1 MKPRGA
7 FATGPTSTTQGSA
20 PQPEADL
27 ATLLAQIQSVPS
39 PSSLMAPRTAPRID
53 PRQSQASPSLG
64 QDSRYHAQDS
74 ASMPPKIAAP
84 SMGQASPM
92 AKLAMLAGHDSNPLK
107 SFPSMGGMLAQDSTS
122 MGGMTAASMAKTA
135 ASMGKIAEPPAKPK
149 GEFVPGVR
157 PTPTGPTARE
167 LWSEP
172 ESRLKLQAV
181 IAEWEKANPGRN
193 LKATHLAAAWNA
205 AHPDKPLNEARA
217 RTLKARIEAAR
228 EQFLMDQV
236 TGFMG
241 RGAKKVLG

>member
-39 PSSLMAPRTAPRID
+39 PSSLMAPRTAPR
-53 PRQSQASPSLG
+53 QSQASPSLG
-64 QDSRYHAQDS
+64 QDSRYPAQDS

-92 AKLAMLAGHDSNPLK
+92 AKLAKIAGHDSNPLK
-107 SFPSMGGMLAQDSTS
+107 SFPSMGGMIDQASTS
-122 MGGMTAASMAKTA
+122 MGGKLATSMGKTEASMAKIA
-135 ASMGKIAEPPAKPK
+135 AQDSQPAKPK

-205 AHPDKPLNEARA
+205 KHPDKPLNEARA
-217 RTLKARIEAAR
+217 RTLKGRIEAAR

-236 TGFMG
+236 TGYIG